1 MSNRQYSPPRLPD
14 ELIAEIFQDQTLSYR
29 DLLHCSLVSSKFVE
43 TVNKCLYEQI
53 QVDLN
58 FDPIGI
64 AHEDENRNTYDYTTS
79 SWKLLKTL
87 LDHPRLAKYVK
98 ELEFDFAYDD
108 ERGPGK
114 TGNETSMP
122 QALSTFLRLGSN
134 VRNVIFHDCWRVS
147 HAITTIIQEHKS
159 VTGLSVIDLNE
170 EEEEYC
176 AEFLPHLKRLS
187 IGELV
192 TNRTGGSGRN
202 VFGWSSLE
210 WLELYDGVK
219 TVTEFPSFSAS
230 SSTLRT
236 LLVPLD
242 LAHQLDYAQFSVL
255 HTLHLVND
263 TSEDSDNAGQ
273 NCYSSAKNFWKSLCK
288 SPSLHTLIFDTYTG
302 GFAHG
307 YEEALFVSPGVPES
321 PIPSLRI
328 IRFKDDFRIQRA
340 LSLLSSPLAS
350 TLQSVIVP
358 SSLVQPDTDRIS
370 LNTVRAIGLWCD
382 TNRIELVLADIPR
395 VSWTLLS
402 ELISLFCIS
411 YLCPDKSMTD

>member
-1 MSNRQYSPPRLPD
+1 
-14 ELIAEIFQDQTLSYR
+14 
-29 DLLHCSLVSSKFVE
+29 VE
-43 TVNKCLYEQI
+43 TVNKCLYEHI

-58 FDPIGI
+58 FSPIG
-64 AHEDENRNTYDYTTS
+64 ATHEDENHNSYDYTTS
-79 SWKLLKTL
+79 SWKLLRTL
-87 LDHPRLAKYVK
+87 LDHPRLAKHVK
-98 ELEFDFAYDD
+98 ELEFEFANDL

-114 TGNETSMP
+114 AGNETSIP
-122 QALSTFLRLGSN
+122 HALSTFLRLGSN

-147 HAITTIIQEHKS
+147 HAIITIIQEHKS
-159 VTGLSVIDLNE
+159 VTGLSVIDMNE

-176 AEFLPHLKRLS
+176 AEFLPHLNRLS

-202 VFGWSSLE
+202 VLGWSSLE

-242 LAHQLDYAQFSVL
+242 LAFQLDYAQFGVL

-263 TSEDSDNAGQ
+263 TSESSDNAGH

-288 SPSLHTLIFDTYTG
+288 SPSLRTLVFDTSTEGYT
-302 GFAHG
+302 HG
-307 YEEALFVSPGVPES
+307 YEEALFISPGVPES
-321 PIPSLRI
+321 LIPSLRI
-328 IRFKDDFRIQRA
+328 MRFKDNVGIQRA

-350 TLQSVIVP
+350 TLQSFIVP
-358 SSLVQPDTDRIS
+358 SYLVHPDADPTS
-370 LNTVRAIGLWCD
+370 VNTVRAIGLWCES
-382 TNRIELVLADIPR
+382 RGIELVLADKHR
-395 VSWTLLS
+395 ATWSLLG
-402 ELISLFCIS
+402 EFLSLFCIS
-411 YLCPDKSMTD
+411 YLSPDKSMIG